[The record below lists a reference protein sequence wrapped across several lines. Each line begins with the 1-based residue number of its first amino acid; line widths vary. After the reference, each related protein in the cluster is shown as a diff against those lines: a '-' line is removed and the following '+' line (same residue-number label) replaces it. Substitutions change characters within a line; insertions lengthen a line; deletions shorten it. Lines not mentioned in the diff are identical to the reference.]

1 VQDGVLLKLP
11 AVHAQLARL
20 ASRPSETQRFLAA
33 EKLTD
38 LLQTLKRA
46 L

>member
-11 AVHAQLARL
+11 AVHAQLAGL

-33 EKLTD
+33 EKLHD